1 MQPTQTKEE
10 IRKEAEQ
17 RHFHLNQEQLHPTR
31 KKYPKKHQRSLFR
44 TSRADAEIK
53 VRDADE
59 RTVDKDREDKTEIS
73 ADPTTMAIMAACPT
87 GAQAPNLNWR
97 QSLVDQNPV
106 VVKATIQREYDF
118 VSNPTITARAN
129 AIKYICDMPA

>member
-1 MQPTQTKEE
+1 MGTNKTKTFVQTQGETPRKLPMTCNMQPTQTKEE

-87 GAQAPNLNWR
+87 GAQAPNLN
-97 QSLVDQNPV
+97 
-106 VVKATIQREYDF
+106 
-118 VSNPTITARAN
+118 
-129 AIKYICDMPA
+129 